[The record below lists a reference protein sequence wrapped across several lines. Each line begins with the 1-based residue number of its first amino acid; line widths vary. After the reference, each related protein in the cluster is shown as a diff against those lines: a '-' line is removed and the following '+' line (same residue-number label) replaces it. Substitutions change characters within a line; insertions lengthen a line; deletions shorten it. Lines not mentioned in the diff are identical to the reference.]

1 MDLREGS
8 FYPQRHTSLR
18 HAPSPTRRYRELTSG
33 AGSPCYDW
41 PMLRFSPLPV
51 RRLRNDPEWRYE
63 LNSKDSA
70 RLIREPL
77 TSHGH
82 AANAVY
88 RPRQARSVGSRTTS
102 RSASSRD
109 SATAT
114 IRAAASRSRRRMKH
128 GGATCGTRTTPRRR
142 RGFRDEH
149 CKVLY
154 FWLILR
160 ALFVAGV
167 VAMDEVTTLTLCMTE
182 LGRRPAA
189 ASSPETASGPVRLIL
204 AVRLRPIA
212 AGRARAHGGAH
223 GP

>member
-1 MDLREGS
+1 
-8 FYPQRHTSLR
+8 
-18 HAPSPTRRYRELTSG
+18 
-33 AGSPCYDW
+33 
-41 PMLRFSPLPV
+41 
-51 RRLRNDPEWRYE
+51 
-63 LNSKDSA
+63 
-70 RLIREPL
+70 
-77 TSHGH
+77 
-82 AANAVY
+82 
-88 RPRQARSVGSRTTS
+88 
-102 RSASSRD
+102 
-109 SATAT
+109 
-114 IRAAASRSRRRMKH
+114 MKH